1 MGRGIFKDGT
11 LGEVREEELFKKF
24 RELLIRE
31 RELLKE
37 KRLSDIDAII
47 KEKSLIIREL
57 DEIKVKFGQFKPESL
72 NILNELKRIQ
82 GENIEILNKEIERVK
97 QDLKDLRFDEDSKR
111 EYLQS
116 NLVEDKKKLLDQN
129 T

>member
-1 MGRGIFKDGT
+1 MK
-11 LGEVREEELFKKF
+11 EELLFDKF
-24 RELLIRE
+24 RKLLLKE

-37 KRLSDIDAII
+37 NRLSEVDSVI

-57 DEIKVKFGQFKPESL
+57 DDIKAKRGQFKPESL
-72 NILNELKRIQ
+72 DILNELKRLQ

-97 QDLKDLRFDEDSKR
+97 QDLKNLRFEEDSKR

-116 NLVEDKKKLLDQN
+116 NLVEDKKRILDQN